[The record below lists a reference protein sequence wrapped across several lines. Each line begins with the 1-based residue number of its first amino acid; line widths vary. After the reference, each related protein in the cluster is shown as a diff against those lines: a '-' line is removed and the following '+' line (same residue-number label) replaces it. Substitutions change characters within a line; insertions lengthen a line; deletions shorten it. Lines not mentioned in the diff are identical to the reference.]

1 MSMIRTGTIPLSKK
15 NSNKPLSQGGY
26 QSRTKL
32 DRLIEVRYLMP
43 WGCERMCA
51 GQATVGECQT
61 EQKTSDLSCSKE
73 SAQVENGY
81 PKKYTNL
88 RGVPP
93 KVSYE
98 LDR

>member
-43 WGCERMCA
+43 W
-51 GQATVGECQT
+51 
-61 EQKTSDLSCSKE
+61 
-73 SAQVENGY
+73 
-81 PKKYTNL
+81 
-88 RGVPP
+88 
-93 KVSYE
+93 
-98 LDR
+98 